1 MSFLDRVNVGT
12 AKLAGLSE
20 DLGMSPG
27 QFNLIST
34 GFFITYVCESSA
46 GRHQIG
52 EDIRSIGL
60 VLTGVGQYSKS
71 PRTSYSKN
79 SGE

>member
-34 GFFITYVCESSA
+34 GFFITYVCEYKTD
-46 GRHQIG
+46 GVDRLFGCYGWDMVVHLG
-52 EDIRSIGL
+52 FCGL
-60 VLTGVGQYSKS
+60 DS
-71 PRTSYSKN
+71 
-79 SGE
+79 

>member
-34 GFFITYVCESSA
+34 GFFITYVCEYKTDA
-46 GRHQIG
+46 V
-52 EDIRSIGL
+52 DGL
-60 VLTGVGQYSKS
+60 FRCLGWDMVVHLGYCGLGS
-71 PRTSYSKN
+71 
-79 SGE
+79 